1 MDALTVLTNDH
12 LRIKAL
18 LNAVE
23 NVHDAW
29 KKRLFDQ
36 AKSELRVHSQ
46 LEETVLDPNISQHGL
61 ENMVKKDLDDHETF
75 QPLLKELEELPPIHP
90 EFTRMVRLL
99 SENVEQHVSQEEEE
113 MFPKVREILDPCVIE
128 VLGIQ
133 IQEAR
138 KTRQTVL

>member
-18 LNAVE
+18 LNAAE
-23 NVHDAW
+23 NVHDTW
-29 KKRLFDQ
+29 KKRFFDQ
-36 AKSELRVHSQ
+36 AKSELEVHLQ
-46 LEETVLDPNISQHGL
+46 LEEAVLDPNIRKHGL
-61 ENMVKKDLDDHETF
+61 ENMVRKDLHDHETL

-90 EFTRMVRLL
+90 EFTTKLRLL
-99 SENVEQHVSQEEEE
+99 SKNVEQHVSQEEEE
-113 MFPKVREILDPCVIE
+113 MFPKLREVLDPCVIE

-138 KTRQTVL
+138 KTR